1 MISVRQSAAAPARG
15 RLLAMVAAAL
25 LAVSCGVSNQVPRT
39 RESLYPAM
47 YEEKPLVL
55 LVMPPIN
62 NTTNVD
68 AKDLLYTSIS
78 RPLADAGYYVIS
90 PLLALDV
97 LKAESAYDAELF
109 ENASLAPFRKYFG
122 ADAVV
127 FSQIDSWEK
136 GALGISTKI
145 RYFIRS
151 AISGEVLFDRT
162 CDLFLDCSVSSNS
175 NTVIGLLV
183 DLAASAISTAL
194 TDHIEAARMA
204 NHYVFEDIP
213 RGKYN
218 PEYQQDRSVLADEPC
233 VTASVTK

>member
-1 MISVRQSAAAPARG
+1 MLMSA
-15 RLLAMVAAAL
+15 LML
-25 LAVSCGVSNQVPRT
+25 VSCGISNKVAQT
-39 RESLYPAM
+39 RESLYPGM

-62 NTTNVD
+62 NTTNVE

-78 RPLADAGYYVIS
+78 RPLADAGYYVVS

-109 ENASLAPFRKYFG
+109 ENASLEPFRKFFG

-136 GALGISTKI
+136 SGLGISTKI

-151 AISGEVLFDRT
+151 AATGELLFDRT
-162 CDLFLDCSVSSNS
+162 CNLYLDCSINS
-175 NTVIGLLV
+175 GTNTIIGMLV
-183 DLAASAISTAL
+183 DLAASAILTAL
-194 TDHIEAARMA
+194 TDQIEAARMA
-204 NHYVFEDIP
+204 NRYIFEDLP
-213 RGKYN
+213 RGKYSSS
-218 PEYQQDRSVLADEPC
+218 YQADQNVVASDPNISAT
-233 VTASVTK
+233 VTR